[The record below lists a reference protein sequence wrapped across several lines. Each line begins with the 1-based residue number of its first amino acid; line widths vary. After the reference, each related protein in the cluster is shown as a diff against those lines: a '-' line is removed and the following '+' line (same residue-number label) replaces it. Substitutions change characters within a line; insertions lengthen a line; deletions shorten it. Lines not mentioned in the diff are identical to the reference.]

1 MKLVHLVDFIK
12 KKNIFVL
19 NFMEGT
25 EALKLKKRVL
35 EWEAE
40 GRRRNGRPNKDGW
53 RKTENE

>member
-1 MKLVHLVDFIK
+1 MKLVHLVGFVI
-12 KKNIFVL
+12 KKNIFVH
-19 NFMEGT
+19 NYMERT
-25 EALKLKKRVL
+25 EVLKLKKRVL

>member
-1 MKLVHLVDFIK
+1 VHLVDFIK